1 MVLILWGLLSWPAL
15 LESIAAF
22 LNRKVRKL
30 LTPTEALAALEGC
43 FRRLATEVEKR
54 PRA

>member
-43 FRRLATEVEKR
+43 LRRLATEVEKR